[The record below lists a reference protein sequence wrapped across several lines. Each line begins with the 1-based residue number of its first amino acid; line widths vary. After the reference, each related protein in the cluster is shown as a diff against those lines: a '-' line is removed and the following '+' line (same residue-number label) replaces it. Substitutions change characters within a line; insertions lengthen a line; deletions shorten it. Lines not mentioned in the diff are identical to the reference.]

1 VSIACYFGPL
11 GEQISPSTGNN
22 ESIGEAVM
30 NWKNNITQLLNI
42 DYPIIQ
48 APMFGVSTPEMVT
61 AATKAGC
68 LGSLPL
74 GDLPTDKCVEL
85 IHKTKQLS
93 KRSFAVNIFVNEIPP
108 LTDAL
113 RTQFAKTKAF
123 IEQLALQHN
132 LPIRLPGVDEIKLNS
147 YHEQVDA
154 IIGEGCKIVSFTF
167 GNLDQLAIQ
176 KLKSNNIVTIG
187 TCTSVAEAV
196 ILEKSGINIIC
207 VQGIEA
213 GGHRGAFARNYI
225 PQIGGLSL
233 FAKVYEAVNV
243 PLIFAGGIYNG
254 KTLLA
259 AKTLGAEGFQ
269 IGSLL
274 LGSMESALKEFEKQ
288 KLRNVDES
296 EIVLTK
302 SFSGRYA
309 RGIKNA
315 FIEAVENTEFI
326 LPYPYQNK
334 LTSELRRA
342 AKAMGNLDFVSI
354 WLGQSINQYRDCSTD
369 EILTELI
376 EDTENRNRQEQSWNT
391 LK

>member
-1 VSIACYFGPL
+1 
-11 GEQISPSTGNN
+11 
-22 ESIGEAVM
+22 M
-30 NWKNNITQLLNI
+30 NWKNDITQLLNL

-74 GDLPTDKCVEL
+74 GDLPADKCVEL
-85 IHKTKQLS
+85 IHKAKQLS
-93 KRSFAVNIFVNEIPP
+93 NRSFAVNIFVNEIPA

-113 RTQFAKTKAF
+113 KAQYAKARAF

-132 LPIRLPGVDEIKLNS
+132 LSISLPGVDEIKLTS

-154 IIGEGCKIVSFTF
+154 IIGEGCKILSFTF
-167 GNLDQLAIQ
+167 GNLDHLTIQ
-176 KLKSNNIVTIG
+176 KLKNNNIVAIG
-187 TCTSVAEAV
+187 TCTSVAEA
-196 ILEKSGINIIC
+196 ILLEKSGIDIIC

-213 GGHRGAFARNYI
+213 GGHRGAFAGNYL

-233 FAKVYEAVNV
+233 FAKVYEVVNV
-243 PLIFAGGIYNG
+243 PLIYAGGIYNS

-274 LGSMESALKEFEKQ
+274 LGSVESALKEFEKQ
-288 KLRNVDES
+288 KLRNVNES

-302 SFSGRYA
+302 SFTGRYA
-309 RGIKNA
+309 RGIRNA
-315 FIEAVENTEFI
+315 FIEAVENTEYI

-334 LTSELRRA
+334 LTGELRRA

-354 WLGQSINQYRDCSTD
+354 WLGQSINQYSDCSTD
-369 EILTELI
+369 EILKELI
-376 EDTENRNRQEQSWNT
+376 EDTESAEKEQ
-391 LK
+391 